1 MILRLKRQHIDILR
15 EEALNVHPVEACA
28 LLFGRVNSNEA
39 YVSKVAIASNKLQ
52 STVRFEINPEIVF
65 KELNE
70 ADGEELDFIGWFH
83 SHPAPAKPSLID
95 QKGMKLWGNAIWLI
109 LSSTKGNLA
118 AYKMMND
125 EVIEIPIIVGS
136 ENSCARRGS

>member
-1 MILRLKRQHIDILR
+1 M
-15 EEALNVHPVEACA
+15 HPVEACA

-70 ADGEELDFIGWFH
+70 ADREELDFIGLFH
-83 SHPAPAKPSLID
+83 SHPAPTRPSLID

-125 EVIEIPIIVGS
+125 EVIEIPIIVES
-136 ENSCARRGS
+136 ENSCEKPPKQ

>member
-1 MILRLKRQHIDILR
+1 M
-15 EEALNVHPVEACA
+15 HPVEACA

-83 SHPAPAKPSLID
+83 SHPAPARPSLID

-118 AYKMMND
+118 AYKMVND
-125 EVIEIPIIVGS
+125 EVIEIPIIVES
-136 ENSCARRGS
+136 ENSCEKPSKQ

>member
-1 MILRLKRQHIDILR
+1 
-15 EEALNVHPVEACA
+15 VHPIEACA

-52 STVRFEINPEIVF
+52 STVRFEINPEVVF

-70 ADGEELDFIGWFH
+70 AEREELDFIGFFH
-83 SHPAPAKPSLID
+83 SHPAPARPSLID

-109 LSSTKGNLA
+109 LSSTKSNLG

-125 EVIEIPIIVGS
+125 EVIGIPIIVES
-136 ENSCARRGS
+136 ENSCEKPPKQ

>member
-1 MILRLKRQHIDILR
+1 M
-15 EEALNVHPVEACA
+15 HPVEACA

-83 SHPAPAKPSLID
+83 SHPAPARPSLID

-125 EVIEIPIIVGS
+125 EVIEIPIIVES
-136 ENSCARRGS
+136 ENLCEKTSKQ

>member
-1 MILRLKRQHIDILR
+1 MY
-15 EEALNVHPVEACA
+15 PVEACA

-39 YVSKVAIASNKLQ
+39 HVSKVAIASNKLQ

-70 ADGEELDFIGWFH
+70 ADREELDFIGLFH
-83 SHPAPAKPSLID
+83 SHPAPTRPSLID
-95 QKGMKLWGNAIWLI
+95 KKGMKLWGNAIWLI

-125 EVIEIPIIVGS
+125 EVIEIPVIVES
-136 ENSCARRGS
+136 ENSREKP

>member
-1 MILRLKRQHIDILR
+1 M
-15 EEALNVHPVEACA
+15 HPVEACA

-65 KELNE
+65 KELIK
-70 ADGEELDFIGWFH
+70 ADGEELDFIGFFH
-83 SHPAPAKPSLID
+83 SHPAPARPSLID

-109 LSSTKGNLA
+109 LSSTKRNLG

-125 EVIEIPIIVGS
+125 EVIEIPIIVES
-136 ENSCARRGS
+136 ESSCEKPPKQ

>member
-1 MILRLKRQHIDILR
+1 M
-15 EEALNVHPVEACA
+15 HPVEACA

-39 YVSKVAIASNKLQ
+39 YVSKVAIAHNQLQ

-70 ADGEELDFIGWFH
+70 ADREELDFIGLFH
-83 SHPAPAKPSLID
+83 SHPAPTRPSLID

-118 AYKMMND
+118 AYQIMND
-125 EVIEIPIIVGS
+125 EVLEIPIIVES
-136 ENSCARRGS
+136 ENSREKPSKQ

>member
-1 MILRLKRQHIDILR
+1 M
-15 EEALNVHPVEACA
+15 HPVEACA

-39 YVSKVAIASNKLQ
+39 YVAKVAIASNKLQ

-70 ADGEELDFIGWFH
+70 ADREELDFIGLFH
-83 SHPAPAKPSLID
+83 SHPAPTRPSLID

-125 EVIEIPIIVGS
+125 EVIEIPIIVES
-136 ENSCARRGS
+136 ENLCEKPSIQ

>member
-1 MILRLKRQHIDILR
+1 M
-15 EEALNVHPVEACA
+15 HPVEACA

-39 YVSKVAIASNKLQ
+39 YVNKVAIASNKLQ

-70 ADGEELDFIGWFH
+70 ADREELDFIGFFH
-83 SHPAPAKPSLID
+83 SHPAPTRPSLFD

-118 AYKMMND
+118 AYKMVND
-125 EVIEIPIIVGS
+125 EVIEIPIIVES
-136 ENSCARRGS
+136 ENSCEKPSKQ

>member
-1 MILRLKRQHIDILR
+1 MY
-15 EEALNVHPVEACA
+15 PVEACA

-52 STVRFEINPEIVF
+52 STSRFEINPEIVF

-70 ADGEELDFIGWFH
+70 ADREELDFIGLFH
-83 SHPAPAKPSLID
+83 SHPAPTRPSLID

-118 AYKMMND
+118 AYKLMND
-125 EVIEIPIIVGS
+125 QVIEIPIFVES
-136 ENSCARRGS
+136 ENSREKTSKQ